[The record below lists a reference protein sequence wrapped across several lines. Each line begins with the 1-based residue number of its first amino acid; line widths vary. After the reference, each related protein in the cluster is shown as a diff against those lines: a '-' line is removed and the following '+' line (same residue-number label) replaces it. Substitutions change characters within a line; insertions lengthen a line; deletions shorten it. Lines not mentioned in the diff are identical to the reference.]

1 MFRIFFLSL
10 SGILC
15 VATQVHASSVL
26 KGVEVSPKEGKSR
39 TIQLMFDRAV
49 DPSQIKTEFFKDIIQ
64 ISIED
69 VSVYPARILPIE
81 GSEIHKLFTYQY
93 TPKLVRAR
101 FSVQGKAEDFK
112 DRISVQSQGKQI
124 VLKLLPKGMKR
135 DQIAMAAAQIEK
147 PKPSKEAQEILEK
160 VIRAE
165 ESKLPA
171 EAAVPVVVKKPEVAG
186 KGAASGLGLKKESS
200 ASSAGIPMR
209 AILFL
214 LGAIAVAGFLLVQVR
229 KKGFENKLGGF
240 LSKVG
245 IPGISRIDLLRKQ
258 KRLIEVVASHYLGPK
273 KSIAVVRVQGRMMV
287 LGITNESINLISQ
300 MPDGATLEQAVA
312 ASVSSTPASSAS
324 VAPMEADWSDALGFN
339 GALEQ
344 KITDESKPAEIPEA
358 RNAMSARERIRQRI
372 QGMKTL

>member
-1 MFRIFFLSL
+1 MFRTFFLSL
-10 SGILC
+10 GGLIC
-15 VATQVHASSVL
+15 VTAQVHASSVL

-39 TIQLMFDRAV
+39 TIQLVFDRAV
-49 DPSQIKTEFFKDIIQ
+49 DASQIKTEFFKDIIQ
-64 ISIED
+64 VSIED

-101 FSVQGKAEDFK
+101 FSVQGKAEDYK
-112 DRISVQSQGKQI
+112 DRITVQPQGKQI
-124 VLKLLPKGMKR
+124 VLRLLPKGMKR
-135 DQIAMAAAQIEK
+135 DQIAMAAAQVEK

-165 ESKLPA
+165 EGRPQAEPPA
-171 EAAVPVVVKKPEVAG
+171 PVAAKKAEVAG
-186 KGAASGLGLKKESS
+186 KGAASGLGLKKENG
-200 ASSAGIPMR
+200 AAAAGIPTK

-214 LGAIAVAGFLLVQVR
+214 LCAIGLAAFLLLQVR

-240 LSKVG
+240 LSKLG
-245 IPGISRIDLLRKQ
+245 IPGVSRLDLLRKQ

-273 KSIAVVRVQGRMMV
+273 KSIAVVKVQGRMMV

-312 ASVSSTPASSAS
+312 ASIHGAPASSAS
-324 VAPMEADWSDALGFN
+324 VAPMEADWGETLGFK
-339 GALEQ
+339 GALDQ
-344 KITDESKPAEIPEA
+344 KMTEEHKPAEVPEA
-358 RNAMSARERIRQRI
+358 RNTMSARERIRSRI
-372 QGMKTL
+372 QGMKQL

>member
-1 MFRIFFLSL
+1 MFRTFFHSWVGL
-10 SGILC
+10 IC

-39 TIQLMFDRAV
+39 TIQLVFDRAV

-112 DRISVQSQGKQI
+112 DRITVQPSGKQI

-135 DQIAMAAAQIEK
+135 DQIAMAAAQAEK

-165 ESKLPA
+165 EGKSAVEAPA
-171 EAAVPVVVKKPEVAG
+171 PIAAKKAEVSG
-186 KGAASGLGLKKESS
+186 KGAASGLGLKKESA
-200 ASSAGIPMR
+200 ASGAGIPTR

-214 LGAIAVAGFLLVQVR
+214 LAAIAVAGFLLVQVR

-245 IPGISRIDLLRKQ
+245 IPGVSRLGLLRKQ
-258 KRLIEVVASHYLGPK
+258 KRLIEVVANHYLGPK
-273 KSIAVVRVQGRMMV
+273 KSIAVVKIQGRMMV

-300 MPDGATLEQAVA
+300 MPEGATLEEAVA
-312 ASVSSTPASSAS
+312 ASIPGAPASSAQ
-324 VAPMEADWSDALGFN
+324 VALMEQDWSDALGFK
-339 GALEQ
+339 GAL
-344 KITDESKPAEIPEA
+344 DKPAEIPEA
-358 RNAMSARERIRQRI
+358 RNTMSARERIRQRI